1 MTLQPD
7 EHLPDLRTV
16 WADPGARDLVTQVL
30 RNGMF
35 RKDVPFADLLL
46 AEIERVVASDA
57 PNRAV
62 YETLNDF
69 LHEPPHADRF
79 KDLYAG
85 DDGARS
91 RRRVA
96 QILEILG
103 DTPPPRNVVD
113 IGCGTGAMTAA
124 LAETWGLARLDAV
137 GIDVFDRSQ
146 AADRYTHLTFD
157 GDRIPLEDNSV
168 ALALIMMVLHH
179 EDEPEGLLREAARIL
194 EPGGRLFVRECD
206 SETPSRMLFNDLM
219 DHLYYQVLN
228 DLSVIPNPA
237 NHRPASHCVPSR

>member
-1 MTLQPD
+1 MLALPMVALGSDDEELDIEALQ
-7 EHLPDLRTV
+7 
-16 WADPGARDLVTQVL
+16 
-30 RNGMF
+30 
-35 RKDVPFADLLL
+35 
-46 AEIERVVASDA
+46 
-57 PNRAV
+57 
-62 YETLNDF
+62 
-69 LHEPPHADRF
+69 
-79 KDLYAG
+79 
-85 DDGARS
+85 
-91 RRRVA
+91 A

-103 DTPPPRNVVD
+103 ETPPPKNVVD

-124 LAETWGLARLDAV
+124 LAETWGLGRMDAL

-157 GDRIPLEDNSV
+157 GDRIPLDDHSV
-168 ALALIMMVLHH
+168 VLTLIMMVLHH

-219 DHLYYQVLN
+219 DHLYYQVFN

-237 NHRPASHCVPSR
+237 NHRPTSHWSAAFAATGFDVDLQLYPEPKNPFRPVHFLLTRRSA